1 MTDKEVIDLLN
12 HDIEMEHQAI
22 LQYLLT
28 GWTIEDLEAPIVEIA
43 RDEMRHFKWFA
54 QAVVSLG
61 GEPSMKVPEVFP
73 VGDPVEAL
81 KKIAVMEAEAAE
93 EYGQQID
100 KIPHENIKRLLE
112 RIVGDERYH
121 EGKFVGLAEKAERMR
136 EEGTLELTELDKS
149 PDKRK
154 RLLWRYLQEDV
165 SGEYAAILRYLHQA
179 YLVEDGKL
187 GMALEDHAI
196 DEMKHMGWVAEEI
209 IESGGEVDMTPDP
222 VKFTTDLKE
231 MFLGNEKLERG
242 AEDRYLR
249 HAAGYD
255 DEEMKELWDY
265 IRFHETHHTQDFQ
278 SRLAKLAENE
288 TKSDPEPEADAG
300 TEPPAAS
307 SEAAKSET
315 SPADEQHDKKA
326 TVGSLF
332 RKKQK

>member
-28 GWTIEDLEAPIVEIA
+28 GWTIEDLEAPIVEVA

-81 KKIAVMEAEAAE
+81 EKIAAMEAGAVE

-112 RIVGDERYH
+112 RIIGDERYH
-121 EGKFVGLAEKAERMR
+121 EGQFLGLAEKAARMR

-154 RLLWRYLQEDV
+154 RMLWRYLQEDV

-231 MFLGNEKLERG
+231 MFIGNEKLERG
-242 AEDRYLR
+242 AEERYLR

-255 DEEMKELWDY
+255 DEEMRELWDY

-278 SRLAKLAENE
+278 SRLADLAGNE
-288 TKSDPEPEADAG
+288 EKSDSGAPASDDAPAGDGGNEPAK
-300 TEPPAAS
+300 PAPK
-307 SEAAKSET
+307 EEH
-315 SPADEQHDKKA
+315 PDRKA